1 MSDKSQNSQFP
12 TIERVFDLLDRW
24 RHLPTY
30 QLERR
35 ADIFFALFLPE
46 VLKADLLI
54 PEFPIK
60 SSESTDNDN
69 NLSKKVDYFALS
81 QDGEHAF
88 LIELKTDMRSID
100 KDQIEFLKYTA
111 RNRKVK
117 DLVEDIIEILK
128 PLKEKRRN
136 QKRATRQKYI
146 HLLSRLIELELVCY
160 DEEELYKKAF
170 SNNSRGVYQ
179 ILENVKP
186 ASWVNNKKCPKLE
199 VVYILPKRPDMG
211 IKDLMCDSV
220 RRIYFEDFANAIDMG
235 EEEGIGR
242 LFAKRLR
249 EWAAVDAGTPNPKDW
264 SSC

>member
-1 MSDKSQNSQFP
+1 MSDKNSELP
-12 TIERVFDLLDRW
+12 TIERVFDLLDSW

-60 SSESTDNDN
+60 SRESTDNDN

-81 QDGEHAF
+81 QDGEQAF

-117 DLVEDIIEILK
+117 DLVEDIIDILK
-128 PLKEKRRN
+128 PPKEKRRN
-136 QKRATRQKYI
+136 QKRATRQKYV
-146 HLLSRLIELELVCY
+146 HLLSRLRELKLVCY
-160 DEEELYKKAF
+160 DEKELYTKAF
-170 SNNSRGVYQ
+170 ADDSRGVYD
-179 ILENVKP
+179 ILKKVKL
-186 ASWVNNKKCPKLE
+186 ASGINTKKCPELK
-199 VVYILPKRPDMG
+199 VVYILPKKPACT
-211 IKDLMCDSV
+211 IEDLMGDSV
-220 RRIYFEDFANAIDMG
+220 RKIYFKEFADAIEKG
-235 EEEGIGR
+235 EGGIR
-242 LFAKRLR
+242 SLFACYLR
-249 EWAAVDAGTPNPKDW
+249 KWATDDAGTPNPKDW
-264 SSC
+264 HPC